1 MPDPL
6 EHLANEVSSAVAD
19 LVEAAKENTASGDA
33 IAQVLAEMVE
43 LARSRKEPQITV
55 NVSPTPVNVN
65 IPAVEFEVCHEYDQS
80 GRLVKSCVKRIS
92 KGM

>member
-6 EHLANEVSSAVAD
+6 VRLANEVSSAVAD

-43 LARSRKEPQITV
+43 LARSRKEQPIVV
-55 NVSPTPVNVN
+55 NVSPTPVNVH
-65 IPAVEFEVCHEYDQS
+65 IPASEFEICHEYDVG
-80 GRLVKSCVKRIS
+80 GRLVKSCVKRIT